1 MLGEYRS
8 SEGETVTN
16 MQVAPEEAKAVKKA
30 GLSVLAFLV
39 VLTLLCLPANSFLR
53 NAETGSLI
61 FRSPLMMAMQTF
73 FVIIFLLAGIVY
85 GMSVG
90 KIRSFIDV
98 IKLMEESI
106 KTLAPFIVLAIV
118 IGQFLALFDY
128 SKLGHILAIRG
139 GQFLAS
145 LAVPMQIIVVL
156 FLLLATAINLFIG
169 SCSTKWL
176 LMGPIFVPM
185 LMQLNLNPAFIQVVY
200 RLGDSATNH
209 LTPLLAY
216 FAILLTTT
224 QQYDKKAGMG
234 TLFSA
239 MLPYSA
245 CFLVVY
251 AVQIFVWMGLNLP
264 VGFGGSIWL
273 H

>member
-1 MLGEYRS
+1 
-8 SEGETVTN
+8 
-16 MQVAPEEAKAVKKA
+16 
-30 GLSVLAFLV
+30 
-39 VLTLLCLPANSFLR
+39 
-53 NAETGSLI
+53 
-61 FRSPLMMAMQTF
+61 
-73 FVIIFLLAGIVY
+73 
-85 GMSVG
+85 
-90 KIRSFIDV
+90 
-98 IKLMEESI
+98 
-106 KTLAPFIVLAIV
+106 
-118 IGQFLALFDY
+118 
-128 SKLGHILAIRG
+128 
-139 GQFLAS
+139 
-145 LAVPMQIIVVL
+145 
-156 FLLLATAINLFIG
+156 
-169 SCSTKWL
+169 
-176 LMGPIFVPM
+176 M

-251 AVQIFVWMGLNLP
+251 AIQIFVWMGLNLP